1 MGGILKFMLNY
12 SPIDGCLRALAEPT
26 RRAIVERLSDGP
38 TSVSA
43 LAAPFNMTLAAV
55 VQHLQVLEECG
66 LIRSEKVGRV
76 RTCRVDPAGF
86 APLTNWISGRQALAV
101 QQLDRLAEI
110 LDEEDGINMTKQIHQ
125 MKEKQ

>member
-1 MGGILKFMLNY
+1 MLNY